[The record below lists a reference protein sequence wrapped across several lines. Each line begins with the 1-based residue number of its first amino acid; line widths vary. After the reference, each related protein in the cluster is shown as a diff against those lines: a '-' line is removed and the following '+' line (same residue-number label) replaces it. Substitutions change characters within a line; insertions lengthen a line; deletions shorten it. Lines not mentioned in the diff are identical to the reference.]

1 MTEIICALITAA
13 SGIIVALLS
22 ISIKRAND
30 KSERRAKVRQKE
42 SLLSMKMIDASMQLA
57 IVSANALMDYK
68 NNGNVE
74 QAYKAANEATA
85 EYQAFMQE
93 VTAHEI
99 GK

>member
-13 SGIIVALLS
+13 SGVIVALLS
-22 ISIKRAND
+22 ISIKRSND
-30 KSERRAKVRQKE
+30 RAERSAKLRQKE

-57 IVSANALMDYK
+57 QVSANALMDHK

-74 QAYKAANEATA
+74 RAYTAAAEATA
-85 EYQAFMQE
+85 DYQAFLQE
-93 VTAHEI
+93 VTAHEV

>member
-1 MTEIICALITAA
+1 
-13 SGIIVALLS
+13 
-22 ISIKRAND
+22 
-30 KSERRAKVRQKE
+30 
-42 SLLSMKMIDASMQLA
+42 MKMIDASMQLA

-74 QAYKAANEATA
+74 QAYKAANEATS

-93 VTAHEI
+93 VTAHEV

>member
-22 ISIKRAND
+22 ISIKKSND
-30 KSERRAKVRQKE
+30 KSERQAKLRQEE

-74 QAYKAANEATA
+74 LAYKAANDATA
-85 EYQAFMQE
+85 EYQAFMQK
-93 VTAHEI
+93 VTAHEV